1 MVAIESNDEDGG
13 ALHQDQ
19 KVSYYLREKKSIQ
32 SHILKMVQAGNGN
45 LYSGQTEAEVNVNSD
60 HGDWILF

>member
-19 KVSYYLREKKSIQ
+19 KVSYYLREKNPYR
-32 SHILKMVQAGNGN
+32 V
-45 LYSGQTEAEVNVNSD
+45 T
-60 HGDWILF
+60 F

>member
-19 KVSYYLREKKSIQ
+19 KVSYFREKKSIQ